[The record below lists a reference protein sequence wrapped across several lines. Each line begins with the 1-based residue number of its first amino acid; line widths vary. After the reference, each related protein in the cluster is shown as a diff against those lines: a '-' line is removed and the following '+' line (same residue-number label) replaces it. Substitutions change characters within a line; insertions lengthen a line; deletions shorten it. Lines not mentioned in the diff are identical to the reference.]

1 MMPLEEEHRSWR
13 NPNGVKGASLEAH
26 GQEYA
31 YQGRRC
37 MFDPLGW
44 EDPLEKEMATHST
57 ILSWETPWSEEPGRL
72 QSMGSKRV
80 RHSLVSKRQQ
90 WGENRGSMTVVFA
103 FIETTVR

>member
-1 MMPLEEEHRSWR
+1 MPLEEEHRSWR

-44 EDPLEKEMATHST
+44 EDPLEKEMATRST
-57 ILSWETPWSEEPGRL
+57 ILAWETPWSEEPGRL
-72 QSMGSKRV
+72 YSPWGRKESDTAWWVNDNSGVKTEDQWQW
-80 RHSLVSKRQQ
+80 SLLL
-90 WGENRGSMTVVFA
+90 
-103 FIETTVR
+103 